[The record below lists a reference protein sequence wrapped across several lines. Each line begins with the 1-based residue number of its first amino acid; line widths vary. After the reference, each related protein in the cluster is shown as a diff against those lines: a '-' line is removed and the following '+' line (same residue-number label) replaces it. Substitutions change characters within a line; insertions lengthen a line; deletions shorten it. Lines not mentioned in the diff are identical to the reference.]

1 MIALRRRQL
10 PGNLHLNNVWRRCRH
25 PASYLSSLQDATP
38 APFMA
43 SHYAPVLTD
52 LACQDLTSVTLYRS
66 NENPSNIPSR
76 PFVSQDASRAIPL
89 GAPTMREVSPAT
101 HSILSMALHECT
113 RFSDH

>member
-10 PGNLHLNNVWRRCRH
+10 PGNLHWNNVWRRCRH

-76 PFVSQDASRAIPL
+76 PFVSQDASRVRQPPSVFHRRSADESRL
-89 GAPTMREVSPAT
+89 YR
-101 HSILSMALHECT
+101 
-113 RFSDH
+113 